1 MKKEIL
7 ASMIA
12 LAVSGMQAQTSAVA
26 PRLVVTV
33 TIDQLRSDYM
43 EYFAPLFGERGFKRL
58 MREGR
63 VYTQAE
69 YPFINPDRASAIAT
83 LYSGTVPATH
93 GIVGENWLD
102 NQTLRPVNC
111 VDDPAFMGNYTD
123 ESSSAASMLVTT
135 IADELRI
142 ATRNKGLVYAIA
154 PFREAAILSAGHT
167 ANGAFWINE
176 KNGKWCSSTYYA
188 DFPWWMSQYNERHS
202 VDFRIKDLTWTPSF
216 PIERYRYLP
225 EWRDVAFRYRFDN
238 ERQNKYRRLLTSPFA
253 NDEVNLLTETLLA
266 KSTIGQ
272 DEVPD
277 LLALTYFA
285 GNYNYQS
292 TADCAME
299 IQDTYVRLDQQI
311 AQLIDLID
319 RKVGLNNALICLT
332 STGYAEGEAPD
343 AASYRTPSGEFHME
357 RCTTLLNMYLM
368 ATYGEG
374 QYVEGHY
381 NNQIYLNEKLIE
393 SKQLNLS
400 EIETKAEAFLIQF
413 SGVDRVYSG
422 HRMLLSTWSPQLEK
436 MGNSYHRKRS
446 GHLTL
451 TLLPGWVNV
460 SQSQPNN
467 VKRMTRNAYIPSPII
482 LMGHDT
488 KAELITAPVTTDR
501 IAPTLSRAMRIR
513 APNAC
518 SKPAL

>member
-1 MKKEIL
+1 
-7 ASMIA
+7 
-12 LAVSGMQAQTSAVA
+12 
-26 PRLVVTV
+26 
-33 TIDQLRSDYM
+33 
-43 EYFAPLFGERGFKRL
+43 
-58 MREGR
+58 
-63 VYTQAE
+63 
-69 YPFINPDRASAIAT
+69 
-83 LYSGTVPATH
+83 
-93 GIVGENWLD
+93 
-102 NQTLRPVNC
+102 
-111 VDDPAFMGNYTD
+111 
-123 ESSSAASMLVTT
+123 
-135 IADELRI
+135 
-142 ATRNKGLVYAIA
+142 
-154 PFREAAILSAGHT
+154 
-167 ANGAFWINE
+167 
-176 KNGKWCSSTYYA
+176 
-188 DFPWWMSQYNERHS
+188 
-202 VDFRIKDLTWTPSF
+202 
-216 PIERYRYLP
+216 
-225 EWRDVAFRYRFDN
+225 
-238 ERQNKYRRLLTSPFA
+238 
-253 NDEVNLLTETLLA
+253 
-266 KSTIGQ
+266 
-272 DEVPD
+272 
-277 LLALTYFA
+277 
-285 GNYNYQS
+285 
-292 TADCAME
+292 
-299 IQDTYVRLDQQI
+299 
-311 AQLIDLID
+311 
-319 RKVGLNNALICLT
+319 
-332 STGYAEGEAPD
+332 
-343 AASYRTPSGEFHME
+343 ME

-501 IAPTLSRAMRIR
+501 MAPTLSRAMRIR